1 MENPT
6 ISVIIPVYRV
16 EAYLDACL
24 ASVTGQRYENLE
36 ILLVDDGSPD
46 RCGQICDAWA
56 AKDSRIRVIHKENGG
71 AGQARN
77 VALAQATGELI
88 GFVDSDDYI
97 SPDLYAHLYSLM
109 DGETDIAE
117 CAIAITEADDCP
129 FDDGT
134 QAKTVTCMA
143 QEAMALH
150 IQDRLF
156 CQTPPNKLYRRQV
169 VEGISFPEGNLIDDE
184 FWTYRV
190 LGRARKL
197 VHSEARMYAYRQQP
211 DSAMHKPFSRKRLQG
226 MQAKLQRL
234 AYLKERMPQL
244 VDLAAEDLWMTCLYA
259 MQGSLKGLSGEE
271 LALAK
276 QEIGAVADQL
286 PPVMPDSGK
295 RRMLLALARHS
306 LPTAARLLNVLIDLH
321 ILN

>member
-46 RCGQICDAWA
+46 RCGQICDDWA

-117 CAIAITEADDCP
+117 CGYTDTLDDSAV
-129 FDDGT
+129 FDSPDVERRAFT
-134 QAKTVTCMA
+134 PE
-143 QEAMALH
+143 EAMQAH
-150 IQDRLF
+150 IQDTLF
-156 CQTPPNKLYRRQV
+156 QQVIWNKLYRRQV

-234 AYLKERMPQL
+234 TYLDQRMPQL
-244 VDLAAEDLWMTCLYA
+244 VDLAAEELWMTCLYA

-286 PPVMPDSGK
+286 PPVVPDSGK

-306 LPTAARLLNVLIDLH
+306 LPTAARLLNILIDLH

>member
-1 MENPT
+1 M
-6 ISVIIPVYRV
+6 
-16 EAYLDACL
+16 
-24 ASVTGQRYENLE
+24 
-36 ILLVDDGSPD
+36 
-46 RCGQICDAWA
+46 
-56 AKDSRIRVIHKENGG
+56 
-71 AGQARN
+71 QA
-77 VALAQATGELI
+77 
-88 GFVDSDDYI
+88 
-97 SPDLYAHLYSLM
+97 
-109 DGETDIAE
+109 
-117 CAIAITEADDCP
+117 
-129 FDDGT
+129 
-134 QAKTVTCMA
+134 
-143 QEAMALH
+143 H
-150 IQDRLF
+150 IQDTLF
-156 CQTPPNKLYRRQV
+156 QQVIWNKLYRRQV
-169 VEGISFPEGNLIDDE
+169 VEGIFFPEGNLIDDE

-244 VDLAAEDLWMTCLYA
+244 VDLAAEELWMTCLYA

-276 QEIGAVADQL
+276 QEIGAVAAQL
-286 PPVMPDSGK
+286 PPVVPDSGK

>member
-6 ISVIIPVYRV
+6 ISVIIPVYGV

-24 ASVTGQRYENLE
+24 TSVTGQRYENLE

-46 RCGQICDAWA
+46 RCGRICDTWA

-97 SPDLYAHLYSLM
+97 SPDMYAHLYSLM
-109 DGETDIAE
+109 DAETDVAE
-117 CAIAITEADDCP
+117 CAIAITEADGCP
-129 FDDGT
+129 LDSGE
-134 QAKTVTCMA
+134 QAKTVICTA

-156 CQTPPNKLYRRQV
+156 CQTPPNKLYRRRV
-169 VEGISFPEGNLIDDE
+169 VDGIFFPEGNLIDDE

-190 LGRARKL
+190 LGRSEKL

-234 AYLKERMPQL
+234 TYLDQRMPQL

-259 MQGSLKGLSGEE
+259 MQGSLKSLRGEE
-271 LALAK
+271 LRLAR
-276 QEIGAVADQL
+276 QEIGAVAAQL
-286 PPVMPDSGK
+286 PPVTPDSGK
-295 RRMLLALARHS
+295 RRLLLALARQT
-306 LPTAARLLNVLIDLH
+306 LPGAARLLNGLIDLH
-321 ILN
+321 ILD

>member
-6 ISVIIPVYRV
+6 ISVIIPVYGV

-24 ASVTGQRYENLE
+24 TSVTGQRYENLE

-46 RCGQICDAWA
+46 RCGQICDTWA

-97 SPDLYAHLYSLM
+97 SPDMYAHLYSLM
-109 DGETDIAE
+109 DAETDVAE
-117 CAIAITEADDCP
+117 CAIAITEADGCP
-129 FDDGT
+129 LDSGE
-134 QAKTVTCMA
+134 QAKTVICTA

-156 CQTPPNKLYRRQV
+156 CQTPPNKLYRRRV
-169 VEGISFPEGNLIDDE
+169 VDGIFFPEGNLIDDE

-190 LGRARKL
+190 LGRSEKL

-234 AYLKERMPQL
+234 TYLDQRMPQL

-259 MQGSLKGLSGEE
+259 MQGSLKSLRGEE
-271 LALAK
+271 LRLARR
-276 QEIGAVADQL
+276 EIGAVAAQL
-286 PPVMPDSGK
+286 PPVTPDSGK
-295 RRMLLALARHS
+295 RRLLLALARHT
-306 LPTAARLLNVLIDLH
+306 LPGAARLLNGLIDLH
-321 ILN
+321 ILD

>member
-6 ISVIIPVYRV
+6 ISVIIPVYGV

-24 ASVTGQRYENLE
+24 TSVTGQRYENLE

-46 RCGQICDAWA
+46 RCGRICDTWA

-97 SPDLYAHLYSLM
+97 SPDMYAHLYSLM
-109 DGETDIAE
+109 DAETDVAE
-117 CAIAITEADDCP
+117 CAIAITEADGCP
-129 FDDGT
+129 LDSGE
-134 QAKTVTCMA
+134 QAKTVICTA

-156 CQTPPNKLYRRQV
+156 CQTPPNKLYRRRV
-169 VEGISFPEGNLIDDE
+169 VDGIFFPEGNLIDDE

-190 LGRARKL
+190 LGRSEKL

-234 AYLKERMPQL
+234 TYLDQRMPQL

-259 MQGSLKGLSGEE
+259 MQGSLKSLRGEE
-271 LALAK
+271 LRLAR
-276 QEIGAVADQL
+276 QEIGAVAAQL
-286 PPVMPDSGK
+286 PPVTPDSGK
-295 RRMLLALARHS
+295 RRLLLALARHS
-306 LPTAARLLNVLIDLH
+306 LPGVARLLNGLIDLH
-321 ILN
+321 ILD

>member
-134 QAKTVTCMA
+134 QAKTVTCTVH
-143 QEAMALH
+143 EAMALH

-169 VEGISFPEGNLIDDE
+169 VEGIFFPEGNLIDDE

-197 VHSEARMYAYRQQP
+197 VHSEVRMYAYRQQP

-234 AYLKERMPQL
+234 EYLKERMPQL
-244 VDLAAEDLWMTCLYA
+244 VDLAAEELWMTCLYA

-276 QEIGAVADQL
+276 QEIGAVAAQL
-286 PPVMPDSGK
+286 PPVVPDSGK

-306 LPTAARLLNVLIDLH
+306 LPTAARLLNILIDLH

>member
-117 CAIAITEADDCP
+117 CAIAITEADGCP

-150 IQDRLF
+150 IQDQLF

-169 VEGISFPEGNLIDDE
+169 VEGIFFPEGNLIDDE

-190 LGRARKL
+190 LGQARKL

-211 DSAMHKPFSRKRLQG
+211 NSAMHKPFSRKRLQG

-234 AYLKERMPQL
+234 TYLSQRMPQL
-244 VDLAAEDLWMTCLYA
+244 VDLAAEELWMTCLYA

-276 QEIGAVADQL
+276 QEIGAVAAQL
-286 PPVMPDSGK
+286 PPVVPDSGK